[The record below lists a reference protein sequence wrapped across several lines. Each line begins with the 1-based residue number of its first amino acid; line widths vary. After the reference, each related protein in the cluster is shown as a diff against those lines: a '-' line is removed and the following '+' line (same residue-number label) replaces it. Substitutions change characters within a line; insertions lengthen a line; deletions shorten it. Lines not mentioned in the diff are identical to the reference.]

1 MDSNQASL
9 IGSDWGF
16 QKEDLSR
23 TLYLLDC
30 YVPATRL
37 LVYYHSM
44 VVALE
49 ATADKKSVIQND
61 HIAGPLD
68 SLSRPFETF

>member
-1 MDSNQASL
+1 MDSNQASS
-9 IGSDWGF
+9 IGSCSRF
-16 QKEDLSR
+16 QKEDPSR
-23 TLYLLDC
+23 TPYLLNC
-30 YVPATRL
+30 YVPTRL

-61 HIAGPLD
+61 RIAFSSFWDIPI
-68 SLSRPFETF
+68 